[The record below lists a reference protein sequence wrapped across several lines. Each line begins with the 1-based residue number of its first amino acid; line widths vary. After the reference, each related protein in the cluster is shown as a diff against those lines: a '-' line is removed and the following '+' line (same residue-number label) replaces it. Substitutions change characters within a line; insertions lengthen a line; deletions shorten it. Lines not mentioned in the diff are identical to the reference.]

1 MTSVDCYRA
10 DCRWCVCGA
19 CTRGSITIDEMCECE
34 GFESYQDS
42 YTESYWIACSKTKK
56 RIYKRLIT
64 RGAKIEYN
72 GYVFYT
78 KDMITETENYGL
90 TEERTGYYVG
100 TMHSLRNKDR
110 WERFVEI
117 VKSLPDV
124 SSYPEWKEGKNNGE
138 E

>member
-19 CTRGSITIDEMCECE
+19 CTRGSITIDEMGECE
-34 GFESYQDS
+34 GFESYRDS

-56 RIYKRLIT
+56 HIYKRLIT

-90 TEERTGYYVG
+90 TLA
-100 TMHSLRNKDR
+100 M
-110 WERFVEI
+110 
-117 VKSLPDV
+117 
-124 SSYPEWKEGKNNGE
+124 WKIPTNGATPLQDIGKHKPRQVIRVP
-138 E
+138 